1 MMDLIREKAGSCMD
15 TYLLLKTG
23 TGSSEFP
30 LGAPDALDDLLDQR
44 ILNQKFICVCY
55 IDLKLPLGLLCSG
68 KLFESTTLVIG

>member
-1 MMDLIREKAGSCMD
+1 MD
-15 TYLLLKTG
+15 TYLLLKELAQAAPG
-23 TGSSEFP
+23 F

-68 KLFESTTLVIG
+68 KLFEARQSSG